1 MTVVPATFEGRKQL
15 ETEAWR
21 LVRKI
26 FERHGWKIA
35 PLGLNRTLILPEAEP
50 LVVSAPFPPTVV
62 MLVCV
67 PDAIAFHEPTQRS
80 WLVELKSTN
89 RDTFSLRCRDFAA
102 LLMWQALLVV
112 VHLPT
117 GRVHACLI
125 DNLPA
130 PQRVILPCRDYPLS
144 RWDMGGLAVLQHQ
157 FPEVAVLTGVTVAA
171 GSKAPFA
178 VWELESLPS
187 LEGFLVD

>member
-67 PDAIAFHEPTQRS
+67 PDAIAFHEPTQKS

-112 VHLPT
+112 VHLPS

-130 PQRVILPCRDYPLS
+130 PQRVDA
-144 RWDMGGLAVLQHQ
+144 GGLAVLQHQ

-178 VWELESLPS
+178 VWELERLPS